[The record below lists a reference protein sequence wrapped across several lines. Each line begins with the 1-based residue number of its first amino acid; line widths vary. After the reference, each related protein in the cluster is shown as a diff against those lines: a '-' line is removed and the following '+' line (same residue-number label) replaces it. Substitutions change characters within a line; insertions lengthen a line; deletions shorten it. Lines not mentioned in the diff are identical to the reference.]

1 VFEGSKDAPP
11 RSFWLAL
18 AGVVVLAIWARLT
31 VWQEVFIAGEVLT
44 RDPDADYHLLRIA
57 RTLES
62 FPHVP
67 VLDPRLNW
75 PQGGPCP
82 WAPGFDWLGALFAM
96 LLGVGDDLAAIERA
110 IAFYPVALGVALV
123 CATVAFARLL
133 LPAGSPRDGM
143 ALCAGALVAV
153 LPRSVTASSLGR
165 VDHHVFEALAY
176 VLLGAWALR
185 AVRAATKR
193 ERLPLAF
200 EAHGAFVISLA
211 GAGFT
216 GSILYAGLAAALVIA
231 TRLARP
237 RSDSLGW
244 VGSGAPAFALS
255 ACALLFFYAP
265 AIREHGQAWDF
276 RLASLVQPALHAA
289 LAFGCGAAV
298 LVNHFGPAHDTAR
311 ARVKGRLLWLGGVA
325 LVAAAAMAPWVGE
338 PVWRGAHDWIA
349 TQDPWLAS
357 IDEFQPL
364 YRAGDWRSLLD
375 FNGWPGLLAPL
386 VIPIA
391 LVWLARRDR
400 AMAWAFGF
408 WLLTLA
414 PLALLRTRFA
424 TPATPAFAVASALAL
439 CALTHLLSRRALPI
453 RPALAS
459 ALVAIALLAVDPA
472 SRAMLQWRPERRLD
486 AIESVTLALRE
497 LPDPGTPR
505 GALAIWSFGHSVLR
519 LGQRPVLTAGFGHW
533 TGAEAFHAS
542 ETFMQGDVD
551 ELMHLMET
559 RELGFVITGMNAPFP
574 AAGDRPGDPHKPFV
588 LQGERVVWNA
598 PYFHALPLTPL
609 VVGGS
614 GDPELGIAHVPT
626 LMPQFASEHGAPGM
640 GFPLQRLWL
649 YERVPGATLTGEAP
663 PASVVVADTELEI
676 WGQPTRYR
684 AWARADAAGRYE
696 IVVPL
701 PNGHRSDALR
711 TGPHTALYT
720 GGQAL
725 GRVQV
730 REEQIRAGDRITV
743 APLRLQELAT
753 RSES

>member
-1 VFEGSKDAPP
+1 
-11 RSFWLAL
+11 
-18 AGVVVLAIWARLT
+18 
-31 VWQEVFIAGEVLT
+31 
-44 RDPDADYHLLRIA
+44 
-57 RTLES
+57 
-62 FPHVP
+62 
-67 VLDPRLNW
+67 
-75 PQGGPCP
+75 
-82 WAPGFDWLGALFAM
+82 M
-96 LLGVGDDLAAIERA
+96 
-110 IAFYPVALGVALV
+110 
-123 CATVAFARLL
+123 
-133 LPAGSPRDGM
+133 
-143 ALCAGALVAV
+143 
-153 LPRSVTASSLGR
+153 
-165 VDHHVFEALAY
+165 
-176 VLLGAWALR
+176 
-185 AVRAATKR
+185 
-193 ERLPLAF
+193 
-200 EAHGAFVISLA
+200 
-211 GAGFT
+211 
-216 GSILYAGLAAALVIA
+216 
-231 TRLARP
+231 
-237 RSDSLGW
+237 
-244 VGSGAPAFALS
+244 
-255 ACALLFFYAP
+255 
-265 AIREHGQAWDF
+265 
-276 RLASLVQPALHAA
+276 
-289 LAFGCGAAV
+289 
-298 LVNHFGPAHDTAR
+298 
-311 ARVKGRLLWLGGVA
+311 
-325 LVAAAAMAPWVGE
+325 
-338 PVWRGAHDWIA
+338 
-349 TQDPWLAS
+349 
-357 IDEFQPL
+357 
-364 YRAGDWRSLLD
+364 
-375 FNGWPGLLAPL
+375 
-386 VIPIA
+386 
-391 LVWLARRDR
+391 
-400 AMAWAFGF
+400 
-408 WLLTLA
+408 
-414 PLALLRTRFA
+414 
-424 TPATPAFAVASALAL
+424 
-439 CALTHLLSRRALPI
+439 

-649 YERVPGATLTGEAP
+649 YERVPGATLTGKAP

-684 AWARADAAGRYE
+684 AWARADVEGRYE

-701 PNGHRSDALR
+701 PNGRRSDALR